1 MSDTL
6 GISPATQYYYGD
18 IWSDARGYASGNRNH
33 MVVVD
38 AVSSLG
44 QVYGMGVEGMVGRV
58 KIQCGPKKILV
69 DCDKMTTGRG
79 LEGSEAYLSLNSIDA
94 LILFDYGQV
103 RVSQR
108 LELDLK
114 M

>member
-1 MSDTL
+1 
-6 GISPATQYYYGD
+6 
-18 IWSDARGYASGNRNH
+18 

-44 QVYGMGVEGMVGRV
+44 QVYGVSVEGMEGGV
-58 KIQCGPKKILV
+58 KIQCGQKKILV

-79 LEGSEAYLSLNSIDA
+79 LEGNEAYLSLDSIDA

-108 LELDLK
+108 LELDLR